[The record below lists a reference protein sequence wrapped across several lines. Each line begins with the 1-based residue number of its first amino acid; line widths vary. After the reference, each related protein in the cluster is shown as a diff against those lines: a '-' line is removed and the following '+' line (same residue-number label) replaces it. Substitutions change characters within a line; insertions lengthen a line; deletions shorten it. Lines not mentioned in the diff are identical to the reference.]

1 LSNSIYLENA
11 LIEVLAERINGARKI
26 YGQDS
31 AYVIGLIT
39 AIDWIAVE
47 ADGGDA
53 LRQALHSRIDSNAS
67 STTATTT
74 SKIPV
79 RPEREAVEAPAS
91 STDALAE
98 NTWIKGAVKW
108 FNNDKGYGFISTDS
122 QVDVFV
128 HWRDISSWDRSLVQ
142 GDEVEFMVT
151 RTAKGYQAINVM
163 KAGSEEQVEGQEG
176 ASHDDQTVEGSDTG
190 FSAEEEQTAGLEGRD
205 EAPSDEA
212 SIDEV
217 PSDEAPSD
225 EENVY

>member
-1 LSNSIYLENA
+1 MGNSIYLENA
-11 LIEVLAERINGARKI
+11 LIEDLAERISGARKL

-39 AIDWIAVE
+39 AIDWIADE

-53 LRQALHSRIDSNAS
+53 VRQALHSRIDNKVAP
-67 STTATTT
+67 STGDSVPKRPEVGEVTATNAT
-74 SKIPV
+74 
-79 RPEREAVEAPAS
+79 AVPADS
-91 STDALAE
+91 LAE
-98 NTWIKGAVKW
+98 NAWIKGAVKW

-163 KAGSEEQVEGQEG
+163 KAGGEEQVEGQPVGEEDSST
-176 ASHDDQTVEGSDTG
+176 AEDDEMGMHAGEEVVEV
-190 FSAEEEQTAGLEGRD
+190 EGRD
-205 EAPSDEA
+205 DEVSEEAPSAD
-212 SIDEV
+212 
-217 PSDEAPSD
+217 D
-225 EENVY
+225 EENIY

>member
-1 LSNSIYLENA
+1 MGNSIYLENEF
-11 LIEVLAERINGARKI
+11 IEHLAERINAARKL
-26 YGQDS
+26 YGSDS

-39 AIDWIAVE
+39 AIELIVE
-47 ADGGDA
+47 QAYGGDA
-53 LRQALHSRIDSNAS
+53 VRQALHRRIDSTVAPTTGAS
-67 STTATTT
+67 V
-74 SKIPV
+74 PM
-79 RPEREAVEAPAS
+79 RHEREHSEAPAAAVAA
-91 STDALAE
+91 DNLAE

-163 KAGSEEQVEGQEG
+163 KAGGEEHSGGESDNGEDSDSAQDEQLVGMRGEEGEI
-176 ASHDDQTVEGSDTG
+176 
-190 FSAEEEQTAGLEGRD
+190 AEVEGRD
-205 EAPSDEA
+205 EGASEQAPETN
-212 SIDEV
+212 
-217 PSDEAPSD
+217 D